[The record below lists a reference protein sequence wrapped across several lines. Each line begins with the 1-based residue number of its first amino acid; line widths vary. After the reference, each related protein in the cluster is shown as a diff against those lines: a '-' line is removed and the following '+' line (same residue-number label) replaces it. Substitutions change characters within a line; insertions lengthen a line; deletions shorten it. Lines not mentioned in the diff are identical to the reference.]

1 MLKDVLEMLGKLL
14 VWWVV
19 AFLFFGLL
27 IMQCSKEAEANV
39 TITDVIDAIEEV
51 ESNRDPYAINAKENA
66 LGCLQ
71 IRPIMIADYNRI
83 TKENLSHDVAYN
95 RAMAYIIASTIF
107 NHYMKGIEN
116 PNANT
121 AWLAFPIL
129 IKKDAPFSRKEFQIY
144 LEKRN
149 IQTRVV
155 FTGNILRQ
163 PMCKNIDKK
172 INITKA

>member
-1 MLKDVLEMLGKLL
+1 MLKDVLEFLGKLL

-27 IMQCSKEAEANV
+27 IMQCSKKAEASV
-39 TITDVIDAIEEV
+39 TITDVIRAIEEV

-95 RAMAYIIASTIF
+95 RSMAYIIASTIF
-107 NHYMKGIEN
+107 NHYIKDIKN
-116 PNANT
+116 PNAKH
-121 AWLAFPIL
+121 LAFIWNGGGGARHRVDNP
-129 IKKDAPFSRKEFQIY
+129 KKDRKQKMLDAY
-144 LEKRN
+144 WEK
-149 IQTRVV
+149 VK
-155 FTGNILRQ
+155 LHL
-163 PMCKNIDKK
+163 
-172 INITKA
+172 

>member
-1 MLKDVLEMLGKLL
+1 MLKDVLDMLGKLL
-14 VWWVV
+14 VWGVV

-27 IMQCSKEAEANV
+27 VFQCSKKAEASV
-39 TITDVIDAIEEV
+39 TITDVINAIEEV

-83 TKENLSHDVAYN
+83 TKENLSHDIAYN

-116 PNANT
+116 PNAKH
-121 AWLAFPIL
+121 LAFIWNGGGS
-129 IKKDAPFSRKEFQIY
+129 AW
-144 LEKRN
+144 KRVDN
-149 IQTRVV
+149 
-155 FTGNILRQ
+155 
-163 PMCKNIDKK
+163 PKNDQKQK
-172 INITKA
+172 NLDLYWAKVKMHL